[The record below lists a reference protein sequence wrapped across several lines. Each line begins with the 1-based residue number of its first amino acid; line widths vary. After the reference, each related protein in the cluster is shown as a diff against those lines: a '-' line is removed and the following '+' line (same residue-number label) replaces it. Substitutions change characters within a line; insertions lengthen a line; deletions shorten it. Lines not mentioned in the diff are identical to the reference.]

1 MAVNLHEK
9 YEKKIQSVF
18 KEASL
23 LTGRLSSDFS
33 FKGAK
38 TVKLTI
44 PQTVPMVDYVRTGA
58 NRYGDPQEMQD
69 LVQEMTLSQDKA
81 FSLTLDKGNNLE
93 QGGVKE
99 AGRMLGLQVRE
110 RAVPTSDTYGFSKLA
125 ERAGKIVGNA
135 EALTKSNVCA
145 RISEGTLA
153 LDDAE
158 IPQDGRTLFVPAAV
172 YKLLKHSDEFLGVE
186 SLGEKALAKGQ
197 VGLYD
202 NMTVVKVPSGRWPA
216 NVNFIIV
223 QKQCAAFPVTL
234 SETKLHRDPPGISG
248 NLLEG
253 RQIYDLFVFAPRAQG
268 IYVEVD
274 TGSGKGTVCA
284 APSVSSAGAFS
295 CGTTGVSYSY
305 TTGGSDPRYSASARV
320 GTTSDLTAEGTVI
333 SVYAFKSGAYPSAVT
348 TYTMA

>member
-23 LTGRLSSDFS
+23 LAGRLSNDFS

-81 FSLTLDKGNNLE
+81 FSLTVDKGNNLE

-99 AGRMLGLQVRE
+99 AGKMLGLQVRE
-110 RAVPTSDTYGFSKLA
+110 RAVPTSDTYGFEKLA
-125 ERAGKIVGNA
+125 ERAGRIVGNQT
-135 EALTKSNVCA
+135 ALTTSNVCA

-158 IPQDGRTLFVPAAV
+158 IPQEGRTLFVPASV
-172 YKLLKHSDEFLGVE
+172 YKLLKHSDEFLSVE

-202 NMTVVKVPSGRWPA
+202 NMTVVKVPSGRWPQ

-253 RQIYDLFVFAPRAQG
+253 RQIYDLFVFAPRANG
-268 IYVEVD
+268 VYVEVD
-274 TGSGKGTVCA
+274 TGSGKGEICA
-284 APSVSSAGAFS
+284 TPTISSAGAFS
-295 CGTTGVSYSY
+295 SGTSGAIYCY
-305 TTGGSDPRYSASARV
+305 TTDGSDPRYSPSARV
-320 GTTSDLTAEGTVI
+320 GTSSDLTAKGTVI
-333 SVYAFKSGAYPSAVT
+333 RVYSYRAMAFPSAVAT
-348 TYTMA
+348 HTIT

>member
-18 KEASL
+18 REASL
-23 LTGRLSSDFS
+23 LNGRLSGEYS

-44 PQTVPMVDYVRTGA
+44 PQTVPMVDYVRSGA

-69 LVQEMTLSQDKA
+69 SIQEMTLTQDKA
-81 FSLTLDKGNNLE
+81 FSLTIDKGNNLE

-99 AGRMLGLQVRE
+99 AGKMLGLQVRE
-110 RAVPTSDTYGFSKLA
+110 RAIPLSDTYGFLKLS
-125 ERAGKIVGNA
+125 ERAGTIVANT
-135 EALTKSNVCA
+135 EALTKSNICD
-145 RISEGTLA
+145 RISEGTLS
-153 LDDAE
+153 LDENE
-158 IPQDGRTLFVPAAV
+158 IPQEGRTLFVPAPV
-172 YKLLKHSDEFLGVE
+172 YKLLKHSDEFMRVE

-202 NMTVVKVPSGRWPA
+202 NMTVVKVPASRWPA
-216 NVNFIIV
+216 NVNFMIV

-253 RQIYDLFVFAPRAQG
+253 RQIYDLFVFASRAAG
-268 IYVEVD
+268 VYVEVD
-274 TGSGKGTVCA
+274 AGSGKGTVCA
-284 APSVSSAGAFS
+284 APKISSAGAFTCDTS
-295 CGTTGVSYSY
+295 GVSYRY
-305 TTGGSDPRYSASARV
+305 TTDGSDPRYSASARV
-320 GTTSDLTAEGTVI
+320 GTSSSITAPGTMI
-333 SVYAFKSGAYPSAVT
+333 RAYAFKEGAFPSGVT
-348 TYTMA
+348 SYTIE

>member
-81 FSLTLDKGNNLE
+81 FSLTIDKGNNLE

-110 RAVPTSDTYGFSKLA
+110 RAVPMT
-125 ERAGKIVGNA
+125 N
-135 EALTKSNVCA
+135 SNVCA

-274 TGSGKGTVCA
+274 TGSGKGKVCA

-305 TTGGSDPRYSASARV
+305 TTDGSDPRYSASARV